1 MVVML
6 MDQFSLFSNDSVVT
20 NTTETSITS
29 KDWTG
34 NFHSVVGCLGA
45 SNHTSEIRQEH
56 DFYATDPIAAE
67 WLIQL
72 EELNH
77 NIYEPAC
84 GQGHLAKVFEN
95 HGFNVK
101 ATDLID
107 RGYGQ
112 GGVDFLACEDKF
124 DGDIVTNPPYKF
136 SLPFIE
142 HSLSLIPDGH
152 KVCMFLKVQF
162 LEGKERKKFFE
173 ENPPKRVWVSSS
185 RIKCGKNGNFA
196 ESMVAYAWYVWEK
209 GYHGDTTLK
218 WFN

>member
-1 MVVML
+1 ME
-6 MDQFSLFSNDSVVT
+6 QISLFE
-20 NTTETSITS
+20 NTIPNKSSEISTVKN

-45 SNHTSEIRQEH
+45 SNHTKEERQEH

-72 EELNH
+72 EELDQ
-77 NIYEPAC
+77 NIWECAA
-84 GQGHLAKVFEN
+84 GQGHLAKVFEE
-95 HGFNVK
+95 HGYNVK

-112 GGVDFLACEDKF
+112 GGIDFLACEDKF
-124 DGDIVTNPPYKF
+124 EGDIVTNPPYKY

-162 LEGKERKKFFE
+162 LEGKERRKFFD
-173 ENPPKRVWVSSS
+173 ENPPKHIWVSSS

-209 GYHGDTTLK
+209 GYHGDTILK